1 MKDQS
6 LKQFRKR
13 SRWFLAFGIAIV
25 VASPFFLLQPIAAS
39 LFSGKGDIGNAIGGI
54 TAPFVGFIGAI
65 LVYLSFEQQI
75 EANQIQREALRN
87 QIFQEQV
94 KNEYDTLEKHLTE
107 IKDEFYNLRYRRG
120 VLDYQPNPPLKEK
133 IYTGRDALEAYSAD
147 IKKYGYTIYPDTLE
161 FEYGVRYL
169 MLLVNAFEE
178 QLETSII
185 RREQKNYLAKK
196 FLYFYEAKIKLQ
208 LELINR
214 HGEESGG
221 KDDVFATINEE
232 TNILMKKMKEM
243 FSRYKVNGFL
253 K

>member
-1 MKDQS
+1 MKDQG

-13 SRWFLAFGIAIV
+13 SRWFLAFGIALV
-25 VASPFFLLQPIAAS
+25 VASPFFMLQPIAVK

-87 QIFQEQV
+87 QVFQEQV
-94 KNEYDTLEKHLTE
+94 RNEYDTLEKHLAE

-120 VLDYQPNPPLKEK
+120 
-133 IYTGRDALEAYSAD
+133 ITGQDALEAYSDD

-185 RREQKNYLAKK
+185 RGEQKNYLAKK

-214 HGEESGG
+214 HGEDSGG

-232 TNILMKKMKEM
+232 TNILMNKMKEM